1 MMSKVEVNDTVKSL
15 LEEVNASFPGEVR
28 IGFGEEQA
36 GFVRHDQAQQFVEEG
51 KMLIKVNDIT
61 APNYTASHE
70 LIHMLMILKGFPQ
83 LYFQL
88 STGEKDTDNQLM
100 FLITELYDVIAHEVV
115 VKEQRRHYLI
125 DDEVEEAFF
134 KGIEDAVEAEDA
146 GKVDGF
152 STIRLIMMMDAI
164 TFYGNGLANF
174 ETRLVDAF
182 PTTYQAAKKI
192 MQELD
197 QRTISNPFDF
207 RRKVVKAFELI
218 DTQLKEWDL
227 PEIHAMEFATLGSVF
242 SERQLR
248 LSVKQLF
255 QIFHSDLHEKAQ
267 DTRGFVGLG
276 ISDQQNAFVV
286 PTPKNMPSDEYFRE
300 LYAKNVKDFFEEMKM
315 PYTIR

>member
-1 MMSKVEVNDTVKSL
+1 MSEVTVSDTVKSL

-28 IGFGEEQA
+28 LSFGDEKA
-36 GFVRHDQAQQFVEEG
+36 GYVRHDQSQQYHEDG
-51 KMLIKVNDIT
+51 KLLIKVNDIT
-61 APNYTASHE
+61 APDYTASHE

-88 STGEKDTDNQLM
+88 STGEEDTDNQLM

-115 VKEQRRHYLI
+115 VAEQRRHYLI
-125 DDEVEEAFF
+125 DDEIEEEFF
-134 KGIEDAVEAEDA
+134 KGILDAVEPEKDGA
-146 GKVDGF
+146 VDGF
-152 STIRLIMMMDAI
+152 SAIRLIMMMDAI
-164 TFYGNGLANF
+164 TFYGEYLGRF
-174 ETRLVDAF
+174 EDRLIENY
-182 PTTYQAAKKI
+182 PTAYQTAQTIMKK
-192 MQELD
+192 LN
-197 QRTISNPFDF
+197 QRTITTPFDF
-207 RRKVVKAFELI
+207 RRKVIKAFTLVDE
-218 DTQLKEWDL
+218 QLKEWGL
-227 PEIHAMEFATLGSVF
+227 PELHALEFATLGSVF

-286 PTPKNMPSDEYFRE
+286 PTPSDKPSDEYFRE
-300 LYAKNVKDFFEEMKM
+300 LYAKNVKEFFEEMQM

>member
-1 MMSKVEVNDTVKSL
+1 MSKIEVNDTVKSL

-28 IGFGEEQA
+28 IGFGEEQS

-115 VKEQRRHYLI
+115 VKEQRRHFLI
-125 DDEVEEAFF
+125 DDEVEEAFL
-134 KGIEDAVEAEDA
+134 KGIKDAVDAEDD

-164 TFYGNGLANF
+164 TFYGDVLDRF
-174 ETRLVDAF
+174 EERLMEAY

-192 MQELD
+192 MQELN
-197 QRTISNPFDF
+197 QRAISNPFDF
-207 RRKVVKAFELI
+207 RRKVIKAFELV
-218 DTQLKEWDL
+218 DVQLKEWDL

-286 PTPKNMPSDEYFRE
+286 PTPKDMPSDEYFRE

>member
-1 MMSKVEVNDTVKSL
+1 
-15 LEEVNASFPGEVR
+15 EEVNASFPGEVR

-152 STIRLIMMMDAI
+152 ST
-164 TFYGNGLANF
+164 
-174 ETRLVDAF
+174 
-182 PTTYQAAKKI
+182 
-192 MQELD
+192 
-197 QRTISNPFDF
+197 
-207 RRKVVKAFELI
+207 
-218 DTQLKEWDL
+218 
-227 PEIHAMEFATLGSVF
+227 
-242 SERQLR
+242 
-248 LSVKQLF
+248 
-255 QIFHSDLHEKAQ
+255 
-267 DTRGFVGLG
+267 
-276 ISDQQNAFVV
+276 
-286 PTPKNMPSDEYFRE
+286 
-300 LYAKNVKDFFEEMKM
+300 
-315 PYTIR
+315 